1 MNTRI
6 FEQWNELWI
15 QHIATQEETKW
26 GHAQQGRSDF
36 YTEHGT
42 ETSAV
47 IEAIVAAWNRKDKCL
62 D

>member
-1 MNTRI
+1 MYTRI
-6 FEQWNELWI
+6 FEQWNERWI

-36 YTEHGT
+36 YTEYGT

-47 IEAIVAAWNRKDKCL
+47 I
-62 D
+62 